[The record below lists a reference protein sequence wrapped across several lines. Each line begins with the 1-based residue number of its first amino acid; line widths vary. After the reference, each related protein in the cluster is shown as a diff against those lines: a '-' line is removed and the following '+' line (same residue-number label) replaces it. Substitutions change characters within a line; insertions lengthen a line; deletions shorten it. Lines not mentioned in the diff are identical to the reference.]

1 MNTMSNVIPFKKP
14 EQANTEPIIDSDYWG
29 GSFPLLELLESLKEN
44 KPDCLDK
51 TLQFLEKINKNE
63 KH

>member
-29 GSFPLLELLESLKEN
+29 ASAFPLLELL
-44 KPDCLDK
+44 
-51 TLQFLEKINKNE
+51 QALEKTKDE
-63 KH
+63 SQQQ